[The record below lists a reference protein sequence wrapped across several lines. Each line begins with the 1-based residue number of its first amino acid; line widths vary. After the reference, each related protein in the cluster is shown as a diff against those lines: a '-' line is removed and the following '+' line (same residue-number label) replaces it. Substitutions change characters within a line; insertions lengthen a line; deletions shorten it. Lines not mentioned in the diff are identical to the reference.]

1 MNVIFGEYGAPTF
14 HPHWLAFWRRFL
26 GIALLVG
33 MGLLGFVV
41 WVPLGFIFWAM
52 AAASG
57 VSIYLEWSWNTCTF
71 TADRRLIRRRGFMGC
86 ARDIISLFGTI
97 TPYQIPILGQWLDM
111 GSVELRIPGQGQI
124 VYIRHIAHFQEF
136 CRLLMAA
143 RQWAGTQ
150 VIPAFF

>member
-1 MNVIFGEYGAPTF
+1 MNVIFGECDAPKF

-33 MGLLGFVV
+33 MGLLGFIV

-57 VSIYLEWSWNTCTF
+57 VSIYLEWSWNICTF

-86 ARDIISLFGTI
+86 TRDVISLFGTI
-97 TPYQIPILGQWLDM
+97 TPYQIPILGPWLDM
-111 GSVELRIPGQGQI
+111 GSVELRIPGQGQ
-124 VYIRHIAHFQEF
+124 VVQIRHIAHFEEF
-136 CRLLMAA
+136 CRLLMTA
-143 RQWAGTQ
+143 RQWTGTQ